1 VIDFIRVIR
10 LMSPLRQ
17 FLSSS
22 IGTKILIALTGLA
35 FFGYL
40 IVHLAGNLMIFMGAE
55 AFNAYAHTLTGIVL
69 LPIIEIGL
77 AAIFLLHVYKAAA
90 NFFGNS
96 RARPARYREK
106 HWAHHTSRKTLSSTT
121 MIVTGSI
128 ILIFTILHVMQFR
141 LGVYYEDTAH
151 HYRDLH
157 RVVVELFANPV
168 WVAFYVLSMGLVG
181 MHLRH
186 GLSSAAQ
193 SLGLEHPRYSRLAR
207 VVGLWLA
214 VVIAGG
220 FAVIPIWIYLTGGRS

>member
-1 VIDFIRVIR
+1 
-10 LMSPLRQ
+10 MSPLRQ

-40 IVHLAGNLMIFMGAE
+40 LIHLAGNLLIFVGGE
-55 AFNAYAHTLTGIVL
+55 AFNAYAHKMTGNAL

-77 AAIFLLHVYKAAA
+77 AAIILLHVYKAVV

-96 RARPARYREK
+96 KARPARYREK

-128 ILIFTILHVMQFR
+128 IFVFTVLHVLQFR
-141 LGVYYEDTAH
+141 LGVYYEEPGTQ
-151 HYRDLH
+151 YRDLY
-157 RVVVELFANPV
+157 RVVRELFANPI
-168 WVAFYVLSMGLVG
+168 WVAFYVVVMGLVG

-186 GLSSAAQ
+186 GLASAFQ
-193 SLGLEHPRYSRLAR
+193 SLGLEHPRYSKLVRIIGFWVAI
-207 VVGLWLA
+207 
-214 VVIAGG
+214 VIAGG

>member
-1 VIDFIRVIR
+1 
-10 LMSPLRQ
+10 MSPLRQ

-40 IVHLAGNLMIFMGAE
+40 IIHLAGNLLIFVGGDE
-55 AFNAYAHTLTGIVL
+55 FNGYAHKMTGNAL

-77 AAIFLLHVYKAAA
+77 AAIILLHVYKAVT
-90 NFFGNS
+90 NFFGNT

-106 HWAHHTSRKTLSSTT
+106 HWARHTSRKTLSSTT

-128 ILIFTILHVMQFR
+128 LFVFTLLHVFQFR
-141 LGVYYEDTAH
+141 LGAYYEDPVH
-151 HYRDLH
+151 HYRDLY
-157 RVVVELFANPV
+157 RLVVELFANPL
-168 WVAFYVLSMGLVG
+168 WVVFYVLAMGLVG

-186 GLSSAAQ
+186 GLSSAFQ
-193 SLGLEHPRYSRLAR
+193 SLGLEHPRYNKAVRLIG
-207 VVGLWLA
+207 VWLA
-214 VVIAGG
+214 IVIAGG